1 MQTMTKFLLNRLY
14 FILILILLGILF
26 TGCAGA
32 PKRNPLPQDFAGM
45 ADIPGYPLVRYWGDD
60 FSKLDE
66 ELYTLTDNEIKK
78 SYAGVMGREH
88 TYLIISGGGPDGAF
102 GAGLLV
108 GWSAAG
114 TRPEFT
120 HVTGISTGALMAPFA
135 FLGSAYDGTLKE
147 VYTTLS
153 TKDLITERGIFAV
166 LNGDAAAGTEPL
178 QALIAR
184 YIDQDVIDAI
194 AAEHRRGRGLFI
206 GTTDLDSGRPM
217 HWDIGRIAASSNPE
231 RMELIHKVVLA
242 SASIPG
248 IFPPVIIDV
257 EYDGRRYDEMHV
269 DGGAA
274 NQVLLYP
281 YEVDWELFIKRL
293 AVKGRPNTYVIRNS
307 RLNPLRKPVER
318 RLLPI
323 VGRSVSSLIRNQALG
338 DLYQAAIIAKRDG
351 LNLYLAYIPD
361 TFEQESEEMFDPV
374 YMSKLFDLGYN
385 LAREGNPWVDV
396 LEELESYGRE

>member
-1 MQTMTKFLLNRLY
+1 MQFMTHLYRNRLF
-14 FILILILLGILF
+14 FILILILLGALL

-45 ADIPGYPLVRYWGDD
+45 AEIPGYPLVRYWGDA

-66 ELYTLTDNEIKK
+66 EIYTLTDEEFRN
-78 SYAGVMGREH
+78 SYAGVIGREH
-88 TYLIISGGGPDGAF
+88 TYLILSGGGPDGAF

-120 HVTGISTGALMAPFA
+120 QVTGISTGALMAPFA
-135 FLGSAYDGTLKE
+135 FLGPAYDEMLKE
-147 VYTTLS
+147 FYTTLS
-153 TKDLITERGIFAV
+153 AKDLITERGLFA
-166 LNGDAAAGTEPL
+166 LINGDAAAGTEPL
-178 QALIAR
+178 QTLIAR
-184 YIDQDVIDAI
+184 YIDQKVIDAI
-194 AAEHRRGRGLFI
+194 AAEHQLGRRLFI

-217 HWDIGRIAASSNPE
+217 HWDIGRIAASSNPK

-248 IFPPVIIDV
+248 LFPPVIIDV
-257 EYDGRRYDEMHV
+257 EYEGRRYDEMHV

-281 YEVDWELFIKRL
+281 YEVDWEIYIKRF
-293 AVKGRPNTYVIRNS
+293 AVRGRPNTYVIRNS
-307 RLNPLRKPVER
+307 RLYPSRKAVER

-323 VGRSVSSLIRNQALG
+323 VGRSVSSLIRSQAFG

-351 LNLYLAYIPD
+351 LNLYLAHIPD
-361 TFEQESEEMFDPV
+361 TFEQETKEMFDPV

-385 LAREGNPWVDV
+385 LARKGNPWIDV
-396 LEELESYGRE
+396 LEELESFGRE